1 MSNCF
6 KLYALL
12 FRVAIDF
19 FVMEM
24 MIHCINADT
33 VSRKNSQPSR
43 PYSLLTLP
51 HGLIFVSNTYSC
63 FFLYSRVFPVQST
76 AINALKNCIWIRKH
90 FVAVTLSVHTYPRV
104 ETFEKATNPD
114 TCYRLSIRRENEN
127 NIRLVSIR
135 VWVLDHRSFY
145 LGYWFHSK

>member
-1 MSNCF
+1 MKILRKEFLAMSCYEFVLYSTLNSMNFNFFFCDKLLSSKSTFPEVPNCF

-76 AINALKNCIWIRKH
+76 AINALKNC
-90 FVAVTLSVHTYPRV
+90 V
-104 ETFEKATNPD
+104 
-114 TCYRLSIRRENEN
+114 
-127 NIRLVSIR
+127 
-135 VWVLDHRSFY
+135 
-145 LGYWFHSK
+145 